1 MCKCKITKYL
11 LNIKYLQLSNTM
23 EIINEPIPGLWL
35 LKPNVFADH
44 RGHFYESYRADFF
57 SNKGLDI
64 SFVQDNQSLSNR
76 GIVRGLH
83 FQAPPHAQDKLVR
96 VVAGAVLDVVVDIR
110 KDSPTYGKSY
120 AVELTADNFLMLFI
134 PKGFAH
140 GFATLKDHT
149 IFQYKCSDYYA
160 PSADGGVLW
169 SSPSLQINW
178 GFDQPVLSQKDTL
191 HPDFS
196 NFTSPF

>member
-1 MCKCKITKYL
+1 
-11 LNIKYLQLSNTM
+11 M
-23 EIINEPIPGLWL
+23 EIIKEPMQGLWL
-35 LKPNVFADH
+35 LKPKVFADH

-57 SNKGLDI
+57 GKSGLNI
-64 SFVQDNQSLSNR
+64 NFVQDNQSLSGK

-96 VVAGAVLDVVVDIR
+96 VVSGAVLDVVVDIR
-110 KDSPTYGKSY
+110 KQSPTYGKAF
-120 AVELTADNFLMLFI
+120 AVELTAENFLMLFI

-140 GFATLKDHT
+140 GFATLSDNT

-160 PSADGGVLW
+160 PSAEGGILW

-178 GFDQPVLSQKDTL
+178 GVDQPILSEKDKL

-196 NFTSPF
+196 VFESPF

>member
-23 EIINEPIPGLWL
+23 EIINEPISGLWL
-35 LKPNVFADH
+35 LKPKVFADH

-57 SNKGLDI
+57 RQKGVEID
-64 SFVQDNQSLSNR
+64 FVQDNQSLSNR
-76 GIVRGLH
+76 GILRGLH
-83 FQAPPHAQDKLVR
+83 FQSPPYAQDKLVR
-96 VVAGAVLDVVVDIR
+96 VVSGAVLDVVVDIR
-110 KDSPTYGKSY
+110 KQSPTYGQSY

-140 GFATLKDHT
+140 GFATLSDNT

-160 PSADGGVLW
+160 PSAEGGILW
-169 SSPSLQINW
+169 NSPSLKIEW
-178 GFDQPVLSQKDTL
+178 GMEAPVLSQKDTI

-196 NFTSPF
+196 AFESPF